1 MFFLKL
7 IDLHVPRHL
16 DVHLVLDNLNTQSH
30 EKVAN
35 WLAPK
40 AAPVPPA
47 LPPDF
52 VVVAEPQVEIDRR
65 GPPGTSR
72 LDRVT
77 NSAMHH

>member
-1 MFFLKL
+1 LFFSKL
-7 IDLHVPRHL
+7 IDLRVPKDL
-16 DVHLVLDNLNTQSH
+16 DVHLVLDNLNTHSH

-52 VVVAEPQVEIDRR
+52 VVVAEPQVEIDRQ
-65 GPPGTSR
+65 GPPETSR
-72 LDRVT
+72 VDRVT
-77 NSAMHH
+77 KSGMHH